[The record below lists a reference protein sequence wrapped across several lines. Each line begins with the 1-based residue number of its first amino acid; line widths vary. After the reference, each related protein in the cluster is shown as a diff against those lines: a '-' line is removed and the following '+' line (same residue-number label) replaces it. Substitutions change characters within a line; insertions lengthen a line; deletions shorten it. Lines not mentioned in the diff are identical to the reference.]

1 MKISVNWLKQF
12 TDVDCS
18 VDELV
23 KKIGAQLGEVEE
35 VISLGERY
43 KDIVIAK
50 VISCEKHPDADKLS
64 VCKIDDGGKTAVVS
78 RDENGWV
85 QVVCGAPNVREG
97 LLVAWIPPG
106 AIVPSTYD
114 TEQFKLEVRPL
125 RGVDSNGMLASGKE
139 LGLNED
145 HEGILE
151 VDIDCTPG
159 TSLIKAYE
167 LDDYIIDIENKMFT
181 HRPDCFGILGVAREV
196 AGIQHIKFTSPEWYT
211 MPLSLTPMAKTLKL
225 NVTNDI
231 PELAPR
237 FMMAPISGV
246 KVGPSPTYIQS
257 YLNRVGINP
266 INNIVDITNYVMYVT
281 GQPLHAFDYDK
292 VAGQDNAE
300 TATIVVRKP
309 KKGEQIT
316 LIKGR
321 TIEPGKDTIMIAS
334 KSRLLAVGGV
344 MGGADTEIDSD
355 TTNIILECATFDM
368 YNIRRTS
375 MAHGLFTDAVTRFNK
390 GQSPLQNDKVLA
402 YAGRLMC
409 DLGGGEFAG
418 KAHDIKHSLFKEPTI
433 ELTADFVNERLG
445 EKISA
450 TDMARLLTNVE
461 FDVVHSGNKLS
472 VTPPF
477 WRTDVE
483 IPEDV
488 VEEVGRLYGY
498 DHLPQEL
505 PERRVAPAQKDP
517 LLEFKATLRDILS
530 AAGANEVLTYS
541 FIHGD
546 LIDKVG
552 QDRKNAFQISNA
564 LSPDLQYYRLSLLPS
579 LLDKV
584 HANIKAGQSE
594 FAIFEMNPVHGKDLV
609 DKDKLPIEDYRL
621 ALVFAAD
628 DKAAKANHSGAPY
641 YQARTYAEQLL
652 NELGISATFEPAG
665 SHNPKQPISQAA
677 IAPFDK
683 NRTAIIK
690 NTDGEFIGEI
700 GELKSIVRKRLKLPK
715 FVAGFELDLKQLL
728 KLAKPRGY
736 QPLSRFPSTEQDIS
750 FKVPGDITYKQLFD
764 VVWSELVLSEQE
776 HGYETAV
783 SPLDIYQ
790 PEKDKLHKHIALRV
804 KLAHHSRTLTTREVN
819 KLLDSVSGAASAKL
833 KAARI

>member
-12 TDVDCS
+12 TDIKCT

-23 KKIGAQLGEVEE
+23 TKIGAQLGEVEE
-35 VISLGERY
+35 VISLEKRY

-64 VCKIDDGGKTAVVS
+64 VCKVDDGGKTAGVA

-139 LGLNED
+139 LALNED

-181 HRPDCFGILGVAREV
+181 HRPDCFGILGVAREI
-196 AGIQHIKFTSPEWYT
+196 AGIQHIQFTSPEWYKEA
-211 MPLSLTPMAKTLKL
+211 LAYTPMGKKLKL

-231 PELAPR
+231 PDLVPR
-237 FMMAPISGV
+237 FMMVPISGV
-246 KVGPSPTYIQS
+246 NVAPSPTYIQS

-292 VAGQDNAE
+292 VAAQDNGD

-309 KKGEQIT
+309 KKGEKIT

-334 KSRLLAVGGV
+334 KDRLLAVGGV
-344 MGGADTEIDSD
+344 MGGADTEIDAD

-418 KAHDIKHSLFKEPTI
+418 DVHDINIKKFKEPTV
-433 ELTADFVNERLG
+433 ELTANFVNERLG
-445 EKISA
+445 EKLVI
-450 TDMARLLTNVE
+450 TDMAKMLENVE
-461 FDVVHSGNKLS
+461 FEAKHSDNKLS

-477 WRTDVE
+477 WRTDIE

-505 PERRVAPAQKDP
+505 PQRRVTPAQKDS
-517 LLEFKATLRDILS
+517 LLECKATVRDILS

-541 FIHGD
+541 FVHGD

-584 HANIKAGQSE
+584 HANIRAGHSE
-594 FAIFEMNPVHGKDLV
+594 FAIFEMNPVHGKDLIG
-609 DKDKLPIEDYRL
+609 KDKLPTEDYRV

-628 DKAAKANHSGAPY
+628 EKATNANYKGAPY
-641 YQARTYAEQLL
+641 YQARAFADQLL
-652 NELGISATFEPAG
+652 EELGIVATYESAA
-665 SHNPKQPISQAA
+665 SHNPKQPISKAA
-677 IAPFDK
+677 IAPFEKD
-683 NRTAIIK
+683 RTAIVRAA
-690 NTDGEFIGEI
+690 TGEFIGEI
-700 GELKSIVRKRLKLPK
+700 GEFRSIVRKRLKLPE
-715 FVAGFELDLKQLL
+715 FVAGFELDLRQLL
-728 KLAKPRGY
+728 ALAKPRAY

-750 FKVPGDITYKQLFD
+750 FKLPTSVSYQKLF
-764 VVWSELVLSEQE
+764 ELVYGELVSAQQE
-776 HGYETAV
+776 HGYDAAL
-783 SPLDIYQ
+783 SPVDIYQ
-790 PEKDKLHKHIALRV
+790 PSDDHAHKHITLRI
-804 KLAHHSRTLTTREVN
+804 KLTHDARTLTRAEVT
-819 KLLDSVSGAASAKL
+819 KLLDAITAIAQTKL
-833 KAARI
+833 DAVRL